1 MAVLKLAYEAPV
13 VEIVVPVYN
22 EAADLERSI
31 RHLDAFLDVDFPFTA
46 RITVVDNASTD
57 GTLMI
62 AQRLSAELGRVD
74 VIHLDAKGR
83 GRALQAAWTTSEAY
97 VLAYMDVDL
106 ATDLSALLPLIAP
119 LVSGHSDIAIG
130 SRLLRGANV
139 VRGAKREI
147 ISRGYNLLL
156 RFALG
161 ARFSDAQCGFK
172 AIRADVAQRLLPRVE
187 DQGWFFD
194 TELLV
199 LAQRAGLRIHEVAVD
214 WREDPDSR
222 VDLVPTALD
231 DLRGIARVARE
242 HASGRVLAGLEDMRR
257 FRARGPALFSE
268 ARSFAAIGVLSTLA
282 YVALF
287 AVLRNQLPVG
297 IANALALLVTTI
309 ANTAANRRFTFA
321 VRGRAHQV
329 QHHLAGLVAFG
340 FALAIT
346 SGALVILAALNSSA
360 SPAIAISVLMA
371 TNAIATAVRFAV
383 LRTVLKRGT
392 QVQRSAQA
400 GLMAG
405 PSA

>member
-31 RHLDAFLDVDFPFTA
+31 RHLDAFLAVDFPFTA

-161 ARFSDAQCGFK
+161 VRFSDAQCGFK

-231 DLRGIARVARE
+231 DLRGVARVARE

-257 FRARGPALFSE
+257 IRARGPASE
-268 ARSFAAIGVLSTLA
+268 ARSFAAVGVLSTVA

-321 VRGRAHQV
+321 VRGRAHQL

-346 SGALVILAALNSSA
+346 SGALVILAALDSSA

-371 TNAIATAVRFAV
+371 TNAIATGARFAV
-383 LRTVLKRGT
+383 LRTVLKRRSH
-392 QVQRSAQA
+392 VQRRAQA

-405 PSA
+405 PPA